1 MVLDRRK
8 KRSRIQH
15 SLTRLIYHHK
25 QIHMSTLTHKIKKL
39 NIKNLFRL
47 RIWNL
52 RKILY
57 PIKIL
62 QKNLIMKRIFSRA
75 HIHQSNLSTKKKD
88 RRFLTLNFNHRER
101 VAVRI
106 ILERRVFDINSSKV
120 RYFLI

>member
-39 NIKNLFRL
+39 SIKNLLRL

-57 PIKIL
+57 PIRIL
-62 QKNLIMKRIFSRA
+62 HKNLIIKPIFSRA

-88 RRFLTLNFNHRER
+88 RRYLTLNFNHRER